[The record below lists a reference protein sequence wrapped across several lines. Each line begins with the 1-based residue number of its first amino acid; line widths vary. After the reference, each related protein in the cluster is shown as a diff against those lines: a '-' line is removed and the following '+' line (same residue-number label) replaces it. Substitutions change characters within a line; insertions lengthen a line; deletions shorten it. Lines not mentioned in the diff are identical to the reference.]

1 VTRHGRFLTSPLI
14 DACCLIDLLVS
25 GQGEAILRASASA
38 WQLPAA
44 VGAEVRYLRQYDPTQ
59 PGSYLAVSADLSPHL
74 ASGLLVPCQPDDP
87 GEQTRFV
94 HYAARFR
101 SDGEA
106 MCLALAE
113 CRGWPLA
120 TDDRKAIRVATQA
133 GLSVISSPQLVRAWA
148 DVARPDSA
156 TLIQVLSDIQTLAH
170 FRPNAS
176 MPESGWWFKQLAA
189 P

>member
-1 VTRHGRFLTSPLI
+1 
-14 DACCLIDLLVS
+14 
-25 GQGEAILRASASA
+25 
-38 WQLPAA
+38 
-44 VGAEVRYLRQYDPTQ
+44 
-59 PGSYLAVSADLSPHL
+59 
-74 ASGLLVPCQPDDP
+74 
-87 GEQTRFV
+87 
-94 HYAARFR
+94 
-101 SDGEA
+101 

-148 DVARPDSA
+148 DVTQPDSA
-156 TLIQVLSDIQTLAH
+156 TLIQVLSDIQTLTP